1 MAKIILTT
9 LNARYSHTS
18 LSLRY
23 LYANL
28 HDLRQ
33 SAEILEFVIGNN
45 NQEIAQKLL
54 EKNPK
59 IIGFSVYIWN
69 VNDIREIIGILKA
82 VAPHVW
88 IILGGPEVSFL
99 PRRVDLEKADYFI
112 SGEGEELFY
121 TLCKGLLNSQVVSQ
135 KTFYSKG
142 VDLKKTVLPYEF
154 YSDFDIK
161 NRHIYIESSR
171 GCPFECE
178 FCLSSIDK
186 KVRYFDFELL
196 LGALQTLW
204 QRGVRDFKFIDRT
217 FNLNMKKANALIDFF
232 LEKEEPFFLHF
243 EFIPESFPRQLKERL
258 KAFDKGSLQLEIGIQ
273 TLNETVAKKINRPL
287 NIQKIEENLHFLS
300 TQTNAHLHLDLII
313 GLPGESMESFAKN
326 LDTLMR
332 LSQCEVQLG
341 VLKKLSGTTLERH
354 DGKHKMVYNQNP
366 PYDILQTDAIDFLQM
381 QELKRFARY
390 FDIVYNSGKFKQT
403 CLLWWKEGCVF
414 DPFYRFS
421 KYIYQV
427 TQATHKI
434 ALERVA
440 KVLYDFLVTEEGLDK
455 KVVAQ
460 TMAADLQKVKM
471 RKLPLFLREFAVAA
485 TADESGTKARIR
497 QAHHG

>member
-1 MAKIILTT
+1 
-9 LNARYSHTS
+9 
-18 LSLRY
+18 
-23 LYANL
+23 
-28 HDLRQ
+28 
-33 SAEILEFVIGNN
+33 
-45 NQEIAQKLL
+45 
-54 EKNPK
+54 
-59 IIGFSVYIWN
+59 VYIWN
-69 VNDIREIIGILKA
+69 VNDIQEIIGILKS
-82 VAPHVW
+82 VAPHVK
-88 IILGGPEVSFL
+88 IVLGGPEVSFL

-121 TLCKGLLNSQVVSQ
+121 TLCKRLLNSESPPQ

-142 VDLKKTVLPYEF
+142 VDVKKIILPYEF

-196 LGALQTLW
+196 LKALQTLW
-204 QRGVRDFKFIDRT
+204 QKGVRDFKFIDRT

-243 EFIPESFPRQLKERL
+243 EFIPDSFPRQLKERL
-258 KAFDKGSLQLEIGIQ
+258 KAFAKGSLQLEIGIQ
-273 TLNETVAKKINRPL
+273 TLNETVAKRINRPL
-287 NIQKIEENLHFLS
+287 NMQKIEENLHFLT

-313 GLPGESMESFAKN
+313 GLPGESKESFAKN
-326 LDTLMR
+326 LDTLMG

-403 CLLWWKEGCVF
+403 CMLWWKDKSVF
-414 DPFYRFS
+414 DTFSRFS
-421 KYIYQV
+421 NYIYHT
-427 TQATHKI
+427 TQATHQI

-440 KVLYDFLVTEEGLDK
+440 KILFEFLTDEEGLDRE
-455 KVVAQ
+455 VVAK

-471 RKLPLFLREFAVAA
+471 RKLPLFLRPYGVKTE
-485 TADESGTKARIR
+485 TTQESSKARKR
-497 QAHHG
+497 QERHG